1 MYYHANIFLRIFLRY
16 RTCVGKVYQKFFI
29 IVLSSRA
36 VMLSVT
42 TPGVSLFSL
51 VDQNKHSDGD
61 RCCCVD
67 GRFDYD
73 NISFQRF
80 SQTRKGVFRPLFT
93 STFRGIF
100 PVIFFTIF
108 LVENGIHHASRKI
121 LNGRRRGHFFTALYL
136 QMTIVIVLA

>member
-16 RTCVGKVYQKFFI
+16 RTWKVYQKYFI

-42 TPGVSLFSL
+42 TPVVSLFSL

-61 RCCCVD
+61 RCGFVVSTE
-67 GRFDYD
+67 GLTYD
-73 NISFQRF
+73 SISFQRF

-100 PVIFFTIF
+100 LVIFLQYSWSKTKFVTPAEKYSREEKEDIF
-108 LVENGIHHASRKI
+108 SPH
-121 LNGRRRGHFFTALYL
+121 
-136 QMTIVIVLA
+136 